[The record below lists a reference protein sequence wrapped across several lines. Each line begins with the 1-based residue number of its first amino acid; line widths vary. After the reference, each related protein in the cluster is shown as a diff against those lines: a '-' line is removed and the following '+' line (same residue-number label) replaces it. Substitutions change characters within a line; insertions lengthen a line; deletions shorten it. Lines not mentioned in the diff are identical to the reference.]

1 MMEAEIRGE
10 IEMKTRRRVPVC
22 LLFCLILIA
31 GCATVPKNRTDQ
43 AALKADTKATI
54 EKFKARDPSIQWF
67 FDNSRGYAV
76 FPSIGK
82 GAWWVG
88 GAYGR
93 GVVYQDGDPVGWC
106 KVTQGSIG
114 LQFGGQA
121 YSEIVFFQDEAT
133 VESFKASKMQL
144 SAGLSAVALT
154 AGAAGKAKYQS
165 GVAVFVVPQGGL
177 MVEAAV
183 GGQQFDFQ
191 PM

>member
-1 MMEAEIRGE
+1 
-10 IEMKTRRRVPVC
+10 MKRMKSMILTRAVLPMVFG
-22 LLFCLILIA
+22 FCLVS
-31 GCATVPKNRTDQ
+31 GCATIPKTRSDQ
-43 AALKADTKATI
+43 AALKADTQATI
-54 EKFKARDPSIQWF
+54 EKFKAHDPSIQWF

-93 GVVYQDGDPVGWC
+93 GVVYEDGDPVGWC

-133 VESFKASKMQL
+133 VESFKMSKMQL
-144 SAGLSAVALT
+144 SAGLSAVAAT

-165 GVAVFVVPQGGL
+165 GVAVFVVPLGGL

-183 GGQQFDFQ
+183 GGQQFDY
-191 PM
+191 MAM